1 MRVLFWVCL
10 LGAMYSY
17 FLYPLLLCLFPKR
30 VRSPAG
36 SGTGNELPLMS
47 FIITA
52 HNEESLI
59 EEKLKNTLALDY
71 PIERLEVLVASDA
84 STDDTDDIVRSYKTK
99 GVRLVRADKHFGKEY
114 AQSLA
119 VKAANGEILVFS
131 DAATEVPQDALRNL
145 ANAFSDPS
153 VGAVSSV
160 DRFVT
165 DSGRIV
171 GEGLYVRYEMWL
183 RGLESRL
190 AGLIGLSGSFFA
202 ARKSVCENWDI
213 VSPSDFNTALNCARK
228 GFVAISSPAVVG
240 IYKDIK
246 DERREYKRKVRT
258 VVRGM
263 TAIARQPSVLNPFH
277 FGFFAFEVWSH
288 KLMRWAVPWFLVGL
302 LMASIALVGR
312 HWFFTFALAGQV
324 AVYIVVAA
332 AWMSPTVRHNAL
344 ARLAFFFIQ
353 VNFAI
358 THATLAFLSGKR
370 ITTWKPSER

>member
-1 MRVLFWVCL
+1 MQVLFWVCL
-10 LGAMYSY
+10 LGAIYSY

-30 VRSPAG
+30 ARSPINAD
-36 SGTGNELPLMS
+36 NELPAMS

-52 HNEESLI
+52 HNEEGLI

-71 PIERLEVLVASDA
+71 PAKRVEVLVASDA
-84 STDDTDDIVRSYKTK
+84 STDHTDDIVLSYKTK
-99 GVRLVRADKHFGKEY
+99 GVKLVRADKHFGKEY

-119 VKAANGEILVFS
+119 VKAASGEILVFS
-131 DAATEVPQDALRNL
+131 DTATEVPQDALRNL
-145 ANAFSDPS
+145 ANVFSDPS
-153 VGAVSSV
+153 IGAVSSV

-165 DSGRIV
+165 DNGRIV

-190 AGLIGLSGSFFA
+190 AGLVGLSGSFFA

-213 VSPSDFNTALNCARK
+213 ISPSDFNTALNCARK
-228 GFVAISSPAVVG
+228 GLVAISSPAVIG

-263 TAIARQPSVLNPFH
+263 TAIARQPSVLNPFQ
-277 FGFFAFEVWSH
+277 FGLFAFEVWSH
-288 KLMRWAVPWFLVGL
+288 KLMRWAVPWFLAGL
-302 LMASIALVGR
+302 LMVSINLTGQ
-312 HWFFTFALAGQV
+312 HWFFTFALTGQI
-324 AVYIVVAA
+324 AFYITATA
-332 AWMSPTVRHNAL
+332 AWISSAVRHNAL
-344 ARLAFFFIQ
+344 ARLAFFFTQ

-358 THATLAFLSGKR
+358 VHATLTFLSGKR